1 MSILIILIILIGLY
15 YIFLHIHDEP
25 KNFIEDNEYEE
36 IILEEPK
43 KCKIILEE
51 PKKEP
56 KKDDIIDDY
65 EIYALSCS

>member
-25 KNFIEDNEYEE
+25 KNFIEYDEE

-51 PKKEP
+51 PKKEI